1 MSYNLFLLLNANHEK
16 EGLLK
21 YLERRLEQTG
31 PSSFCF
37 DQSPESF
44 FSVEYLQEGKD
55 TSLAID
61 IPFGGEEAVV
71 KDVLDFMTYLES
83 YIQFQVLDPQIGRLT
98 DSSDAPEILKKWK
111 SSNAEALANYSDG
124 HYFVRTIAERDGK
137 KSMVEAIRFQ
147 EETWQNHCSVALAY
161 NRVQNAEKALHHFQ
175 RAFEL
180 DPENIE
186 ILHAIGVTQFNLQNY
201 ANARDTI
208 LEYLRHNPDHEDAKE
223 ILRASE
229 AKLNS
234 QGI

>member
-1 MSYNLFLLLNANHEK
+1 MSYTLFLLLNANHEK
-16 EGLLK
+16 DGLLK
-21 YLERRLEQTG
+21 YLARRLEQTG
-31 PSSFCF
+31 PTSFCF

-44 FSVEYLQEGKD
+44 FSVEYLQEGQD

-61 IPFGGEEAVV
+61 IPFGGEETVI
-71 KDVLDFMTYLES
+71 KDVLDFMTYLET

-98 DSSDAPEILKKWK
+98 EASDAPEILRKWK
-111 SSNAEALANYSDG
+111 TSNEEALTNYSDG
-124 HYFVRTIAERDGK
+124 HYFVRTIAEKDGK

-180 DPENIE
+180 DPENVE
-186 ILHAIGVTQFNLQNY
+186 LLHAIGVTLFNLQDY
-201 ANARDTI
+201 PKARDTMM
-208 LEYLRHNPDHEDAKE
+208 EYIRHNPENEDAKE

-234 QGI
+234 

>member
-1 MSYNLFLLLNANHEK
+1 MSYNLFLLLNPNHEK

-21 YLERRLEQTG
+21 YLGRRLEQTG
-31 PSSFCF
+31 PASFCF

-44 FSVEYLQEGKD
+44 FSVEYLQEDQD

-61 IPFGGEEAVV
+61 IPFGGEETVV
-71 KDVLDFMTYLES
+71 RDVLDFMTYLEE

-98 DSSDAPEILKKWK
+98 ESSDAAEILKKWK
-111 SSNAEALANYSDG
+111 ISNAEALESYSDG
-124 HYFVRTIAERDGK
+124 HHFLRTISERDGK
-137 KSMVEAIRFQ
+137 KSMVEAMRFQ

-180 DPENIE
+180 DPENID
-186 ILHAIGVTQFNLQNY
+186 ILHAIGVTQFNLQDY
-201 ANARDTI
+201 ANARDTMQ
-208 LEYLRHNPDHEDAKE
+208 EYIRHYPDHEEAKE

-234 QGI
+234 